1 MVRFMPSDVIGEN
14 DNKRVDVTEYAIL
27 THEEIRLLEESDV
40 ELQDQAVVLSF
51 DVNVMRSRLGAAL
64 KSGENWAVIVHTH
77 LYLDHIL
84 TQILIGALMKP
95 KALQVDRLSFSQ
107 KVAFLDALGLL
118 SDELK
123 RTVLAINKVR
133 NKIAHEIDFNISAED
148 QNRLRY
154 TVSSEAKASFGF
166 NKEDNSFGMLT
177 RVAIGLAETERANN
191 VLNRLQQRQASIRFK
206 LWREKVRIFLDKSDP
221 Q

>member
-1 MVRFMPSDVIGEN
+1 MPGNDIGEN
-14 DNKRVDVTEYAIL
+14 DERVDVPEYAVL
-27 THEEIRLLEESDV
+27 TQDEIRLLKESDA
-40 ELQDQAVVLSF
+40 ELQDQAAVLSF
-51 DVNVMRSRLGAAL
+51 DVNVMKSRLGAAL
-64 KSGENWAVIVHTH
+64 KSGENWAVIIHTH

-84 TQILIGALMKP
+84 TQTLVGALMKP

-123 RTVLAINKVR
+123 PTVLAINKVR

-148 QNRLRY
+148 QNRLFS
-154 TVSSEAKASFGF
+154 TVSSEAKGSFGF
-166 NKEDNSFGMLT
+166 NKEDNSFSMLT

-206 LWREKVRIFLDKSDP
+206 LWKEKVRVLLDE
-221 Q
+221 

>member
-1 MVRFMPSDVIGEN
+1 MPGNDIGEN
-14 DNKRVDVTEYAIL
+14 DERVDVPEYAVL
-27 THEEIRLLEESDV
+27 TQDEIRLLKESDA
-40 ELQDQAVVLSF
+40 ELQDQAAVLSF
-51 DVNVMRSRLGAAL
+51 DVNVMKSRLGAAL
-64 KSGENWAVIVHTH
+64 KSGENWAVIIHTH

-84 TQILIGALMKP
+84 TQTLVGALMKP

-123 RTVLAINKVR
+123 PTVLAINKVR

-148 QNRLRY
+148 QNRLFS
-154 TVSSEAKASFGF
+154 TVSSETKGSFGF
-166 NKEDNSFGMLT
+166 NKEDNSFSMLT

-191 VLNRLQQRQASIRFK
+191 VLNRL
-206 LWREKVRIFLDKSDP
+206 
-221 Q
+221 